1 MTQSQAAPAATLSS
15 AEAVR
20 ALMPE
25 LIEDLKRLAAIPSI
39 ASTEGATPEL
49 LEAHDLVVELLRS
62 AGVEQIERIDLPST
76 APVIVATIPPPPG
89 APTVLLYSHYDVVGA
104 GDESLWTSPPF
115 TPTERDGTIVG
126 RGAADSKANVIAHVG
141 ALRAWGG
148 RPPVGIKIV
157 IEGQEEVGGGAL
169 NAHPAT
175 DPELFRADAMLIA
188 DMGSLRPGLP
198 TLTVALR
205 GMANVTVGTTTLA
218 SGKHSGQYGGAAPDA
233 QIALLHALA
242 SLHDENGDVSV
253 PGLLREEWQ
262 GGGMDEDEFRKLA
275 EIKGDL
281 PLKGTGGIGS
291 RLWSGPAITVTGID
305 GPSVEDAVN
314 AVAATARAALNLR
327 VHPAQDPAEAQ
338 QALIE
343 HLRAQQPFGIS
354 LEVEA
359 GPIGHGFWTTTD
371 GSAYTA
377 ARAAMETGWGEPVV
391 DAATGG
397 SIPLVA
403 ALHGAVPEA
412 EILLLGACDG
422 YANIHGPDE
431 RVVLDE
437 LERFVVAEVEF
448 FRLFGATSA

>member
-1 MTQSQAAPAATLSS
+1 VSQSQSAPAAELSS

-25 LIEDLKRLAAIPSI
+25 LVDDLKRLVAIPSI
-39 ASTEGATPEL
+39 ASAEGATPEL
-49 LEAHDLVVELLRS
+49 VEAHDLVARLLRS
-62 AGVEQIERIDLPST
+62 AGVEHIERLDLPGT
-76 APVIVATIPPPPG
+76 APVVVGSIPAPPG

-115 TPTERDGTIVG
+115 VPTERDGTLVG

-148 RPPVGIKIV
+148 RPPVGIKLV

-169 NAHPAT
+169 NAHPET

-188 DMGSLRPGLP
+188 DMGSLRPGFP

-205 GMANVTVGTTTLA
+205 GMANVTVGATTLA

-233 QIALLHALA
+233 QIALLHAL
-242 SLHDENGDVSV
+242 STLHDENGDVSV
-253 PGLLREEWQ
+253 AGLLREEWK
-262 GGGMDEDEFRKLA
+262 GGGMDEDEFRRLA
-275 EIKGDL
+275 EIEGDL
-281 PLKGTGGIGS
+281 PLKGTGGLGS
-291 RLWSGPAITVTGID
+291 RIWSGPAITVTGID

-327 VHPAQDPAEAQ
+327 VHPAQDPVEAQ
-338 QALIE
+338 NALIE

-354 LEVEA
+354 LHVEP

-371 GSAYTA
+371 GAAYTA
-377 ARAAMETGWGEPVV
+377 ARTAMETAWGEPPI

-403 ALHGAVPEA
+403 ALHRTVPEA

-431 RVVLDE
+431 RLVLDE

-448 FRLFGATSA
+448 FRRYGATDG